1 MAELGNFKDR
11 NAARLKKADRLK
23 RAQSVQLPDPM
34 VGYPKSEKAAGY
46 TPKADD
52 APPQPAADQVD
63 AETASAPEPGWDDTK
78 AATPPDPAIEP
89 AQELAA
95 EPNQKPVPEPEPEP
109 EDKPAKEGKPAS
121 TEKAAEAQAVVF
133 KLTFQFTE
141 AMFPRVEAVAKKLGV
156 KPQAILMK
164 AAKGLKPIP
173 DDFTVAEEKRR
184 VGPLFRHAFGI
195 PEDSAKAWIKAQD
208 PLNLAARPG
217 SVLRTVAHNAFD
229 RVADDLLKQLESEKA

>member
-95 EPNQKPVPEPEPEP
+95 EPNQKPVPEPE
-109 EDKPAKEGKPAS
+109 DKPARHRTKQFSFRNFKEDLKTFIPHPAEHPD
-121 TEKAAEAQAVVF
+121 EKAQTTSDNAAPAVESNR
-133 KLTFQFTE
+133 KT
-141 AMFPRVEAVAKKLGV
+141 
-156 KPQAILMK
+156 
-164 AAKGLKPIP
+164 
-173 DDFTVAEEKRR
+173 
-184 VGPLFRHAFGI
+184 
-195 PEDSAKAWIKAQD
+195 EDS
-208 PLNLAARPG
+208 
-217 SVLRTVAHNAFD
+217 S
-229 RVADDLLKQLESEKA
+229 SEQSKK